1 MSGSLRVLEPHERL
15 RARYDAIWAD
25 ARPVVAAG
33 RARINPYLRDEVED
47 TRRGLTLAA
56 RIAPGPRSALMNTL
70 AELADGEPG
79 VYLYP
84 ESSLHVTVQSL
95 VQVQEEAH
103 PLLALRDDF
112 LDAIRPILRRS
123 PPFGLVCWGL
133 TGSRDAVLLQGY
145 PTDEGLDHLRASLQ
159 AALKRAGLAQALDDR
174 FAIAIAHATVARYRA
189 PLRNPAGFAARLDA
203 HRLTGFGTMSVTEVE
218 VVETDWFMTPGLAQV
233 CKRFR
238 LDVSTSGGSV

>member
-1 MSGSLRVLEPHERL
+1 MRRSSMQEPHRRL

-25 ARPVVAAG
+25 ARPIVAAG
-33 RARINPYLRDEVED
+33 QARINPYLRDEVED

-56 RIAPGPRSALMNTL
+56 RIAPGPRSALMTALTALTN
-70 AELADGEPG
+70 DEPG

-84 ESSLHVTVQSL
+84 EASLHVTVQSL
-95 VQVQEEAH
+95 VQVQDDAQ

-112 LDAIRPILRRS
+112 LDAVRPVLRRS

-145 PTDEGLDHLRASLQ
+145 PTDEALDHLRASLQ

-174 FAIAIAHATVARYRA
+174 FEVAIAHATVARYRA
-189 PLRNPAGFAARLDA
+189 PLRNPARFAACLDA
-203 HRLTGFGTMSVTEVE
+203 HRQTGFGAMTVTEVE
-218 VVETDWFMTPGLAQV
+218 AVDTDWFMTPRLARV
-233 CKRFR
+233 CERFHLR
-238 LDVSTSGGSV
+238 G